1 MMRRQAGKGATGPD
15 PKAIKREK
23 ERAREMRKSTWWQ
36 NLVNNGVCHYCN
48 GAFEADLITMDHVV
62 PLSRGGKSTKGNI
75 VPACKDCNTKKKH
88 ATPVDMILSGTI
100 KPDLKL

>member
-1 MMRRQAGKGATGPD
+1 MARKSSGKGASGPS
-15 PKAIKREK
+15 PEAIKREK
-23 ERAREMRKSTWWQ
+23 ERAREMRKTTWWQ
-36 NLVNNGVCHYCN
+36 NLVNDGVCHYCN
-48 GAFEADLITMDHVV
+48 EKFDAEFITMDHVV

-88 ATPVDMILSGTI
+88 ATPVEMILSGVI